1 MDVKKSLADGLA
13 PGEEWGYVEA
23 VLRHSERTLLYG
35 PPGTGKTSIANR
47 YGDPTDVFNIY
58 LTDET
63 PAAELRGHYV
73 PKGTEWIWKHGP
85 AIMAWLVGG
94 RLVINEIN
102 NASGDAL
109 DFLMAILD
117 DHEIARLTL
126 PTGETVRPHP
136 NFRVV
141 ATMNGEPEDLP
152 EALSDRFTVRFHISR
167 PHPDALNALP
177 ADVREIAVAR
187 SQEMHADHRD
197 TSVRAWKSFAALR
210 DTCGDQVAA
219 VAVFGPEQAQAML
232 DALALKAA
240 LRGPAKTPKVTEP
253 EPARVPD
260 AEFVGPPVTLGELFF
275 FTPSEA
281 APSAKTCRRCG
292 DILPAPSGRGRP
304 SVYCPACRGI

>member
-141 ATMNGEPEDLP
+141 ATM
-152 EALSDRFTVRFHISR
+152 
-167 PHPDALNALP
+167 
-177 ADVREIAVAR
+177 
-187 SQEMHADHRD
+187 
-197 TSVRAWKSFAALR
+197 
-210 DTCGDQVAA
+210 
-219 VAVFGPEQAQAML
+219 
-232 DALALKAA
+232 
-240 LRGPAKTPKVTEP
+240 
-253 EPARVPD
+253 
-260 AEFVGPPVTLGELFF
+260 
-275 FTPSEA
+275 
-281 APSAKTCRRCG
+281 
-292 DILPAPSGRGRP
+292 
-304 SVYCPACRGI
+304 